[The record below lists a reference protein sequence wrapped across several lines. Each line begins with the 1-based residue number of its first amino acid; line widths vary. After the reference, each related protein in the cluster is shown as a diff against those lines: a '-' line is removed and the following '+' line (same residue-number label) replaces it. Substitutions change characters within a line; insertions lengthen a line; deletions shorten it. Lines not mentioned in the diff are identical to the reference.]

1 MEDFRASDLKRTAW
15 GATARLAVVRGF
27 ASGVVWG
34 VVFLFV
40 PSLVDGNL
48 QIIPLFPI
56 ILAVMGLPI
65 ALLIHGAGRLLS
77 MIFPLAGSLY
87 SMVGALVVCLGD
99 PLVYIVN
106 RMFPGFLN
114 LTGFSIFNPRPLI
127 MMTYDY

>member
-1 MEDFRASDLKRTAW
+1 MGRD
-15 GATARLAVVRGF
+15 GAPRVVRGF